1 MIKNKKLRITIIISL
16 IILIVIVTFFG
27 IYIGVKID
35 RKNRD
40 RIDFSSVE
48 GNANKIV
55 MFIGDGMGE
64 NHIKV
69 TSKYYDKD
77 MYMES
82 FDIKG
87 YVTTYSNSVLS
98 PTDSAASAS
107 ALATGKKFDNREI
120 SRHNG
125 KDITTISEYAK
136 SKGFGVGIVTT
147 DSLNGATPSAFS
159 SHANDRSDSDDI
171 IKGQLNSNIDLF
183 LGAGKSTYE
192 GYKEDFI
199 NKGYVYTNSYQD
211 LNIND
216 SKIIATFDSVV
227 SKIGTNENP
236 TLEMLTQFAINYF
249 EENFSNGY
257 FLMIE
262 GAHIDKKSHN
272 NQIFEMMEYLNSFDE
287 SIKIVSEKIEN
298 QKGTAI
304 VVTADHETGGL
315 KYSDDVSKIDNS
327 LYTRTGHSKTNVPY
341 FIKFNPFNKI
351 DNINNLFRNT
361 IDNTDIFNFY
371 KSCLIL

>member
-1 MIKNKKLRITIIISL
+1 MIKNRKLRIIIIISL
-16 IILIVIVTFFG
+16 IILIAIVTFSG
-27 IYIGVKID
+27 IYIGVKIG
-35 RKNRD
+35 RKNKD
-40 RIDFSSVE
+40 EIDFSSIR
-48 GNANKIV
+48 GSANKVV

-77 MYMES
+77 MYMNS

-87 YVTTYSNSVLS
+87 YATTYSNSVLS

-107 ALATGKKFDNREI
+107 ALATGKKYDNREV

-125 KDITTISEYAK
+125 KDIETIAEYAK
-136 SKGFGVGIVTT
+136 SKGYGVGIVTT
-147 DSLNGATPSAFS
+147 DSLDGATPASFS

-171 IKGQLNSNIDLF
+171 IKGQINSNIDLF

-192 GYKEDFI
+192 AYKEEFL
-199 NKGYVYTNSYQD
+199 NKGYSYINNYEN

-216 SKIIATFDSVV
+216 SKIIATFDNVV
-227 SKIGTNENP
+227 SKIGTNGTP

-249 EENFSNGY
+249 ETNFANGY
-257 FLMIE
+257 FIMIE
-262 GAHIDKKSHN
+262 GAHIDKKSHSN
-272 NQIFEMMEYLNSFDE
+272 EIFKMMEYLNSFDE
-287 SIKIVSEKIEN
+287 SIKIVTEKIKN
-298 QKGTAI
+298 QKGTTI

-315 KYSDDVSKIDNS
+315 KYNNEDDYKINNS
-327 LYTRTGHSKTNVPY
+327 LYTRTSHSKTNVPY
-341 FIKFNPFNKI
+341 FIKLNPINETI
-351 DNINNLFRNT
+351 NIKRLFPHI

-371 KSCLIL
+371 KTCLG